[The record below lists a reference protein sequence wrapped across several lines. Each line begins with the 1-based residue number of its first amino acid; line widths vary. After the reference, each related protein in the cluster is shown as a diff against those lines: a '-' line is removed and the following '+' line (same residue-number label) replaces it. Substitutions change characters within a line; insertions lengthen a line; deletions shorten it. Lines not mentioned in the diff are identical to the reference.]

1 MAGFPTYD
9 AGLIYELE
17 EQAGAIL
24 TEFAQKQYRRV
35 EPAVLQPAEIFL
47 ERSGEEIRRRTF
59 AFTDPSGRELCL
71 RPELTVPV
79 CRMHVEQGGKFP
91 ARLSYNGLV
100 FRHQPAEPDRPTQF
114 YQAGVELLG
123 SPNEEKGD
131 IEILS
136 LAVESLRAAGLSD
149 FGMRIGDIGLFSTL
163 IDALEVPVQWR
174 ARLKRHFWRAGY
186 FEDLVARL
194 ANGKPATERQ
204 QLFAHLGTL
213 PEAEAR
219 KAFEGLLDVQGGQI
233 QGGRTREE
241 IVDRLIEQAA
251 EAAAVRLDPKISDT
265 LTRFLAVTGPAR
277 AAFAD
282 IRKLSK
288 TLGGKLDA
296 EVARLETRV
305 AALEKLNVDPAK
317 ITFTARFGRN
327 MEYYTGF
334 VFELWSRDAEGDV
347 QIAGG
352 GRYDS
357 MLENFGAPKNT
368 PAVGFVIRT
377 ERVLAARR
385 LVGKAA
391 GGQVSPKKTKANL
404 PAGAGH

>member
-9 AGLIYELE
+9 AGLLYELE
-17 EQAGAIL
+17 EQANAIL
-24 TEFAQKQYRRV
+24 TEFAQKRYARV

-71 RPELTVPV
+71 RPELTIPV

-100 FRHQPAEPDRPTQF
+100 FRHQAAEPDRPTQF
-114 YQAGVELLG
+114 YQAGAELLG
-123 SPNEEKGD
+123 LPHEEKGD
-131 IEILS
+131 IEILA
-136 LAVESLRAAGLSD
+136 LAVESLRAAGLND
-149 FGMRIGDIGLFSTL
+149 FEMRIGDIGLFSTL
-163 IDALEVPVQWR
+163 INALEVPVQWR

-194 ANGKPATERQ
+194 ANGKPGSERQ
-204 QLFAHLGTL
+204 QLFAHLGAL

-251 EAAAVRLDPKISDT
+251 EAAAVRLDPKIADT
-265 LTRFLAVTGPAR
+265 LTKFLAVTGLAR

-296 EVARLETRV
+296 EVAKLEARV
-305 AALEKLNVDPAK
+305 AALEKLQVDPAK

-385 LVGKAA
+385 LAGKVGGALRKL
-391 GGQVSPKKTKANL
+391 KTNA
-404 PAGAGH
+404 PAGAGS

>member
-9 AGLIYELE
+9 AALLYELE
-17 EQAGAIL
+17 EQAQSIL
-24 TEFAQKQYRRV
+24 DSFAQHHYARV
-35 EPAVLQPAEIFL
+35 EPAVLQPAELFL

-71 RPELTVPV
+71 RPELTIPV
-79 CRMHVEQGGKFP
+79 CRMHMEEGGKLP

-114 YQAGVELLG
+114 YQAGAELLG
-123 SPNEEKGD
+123 LAGEEKGD
-131 IEILS
+131 VEVLT
-136 LAVESLRAAGLSD
+136 LAVGALRAAGLND
-149 FGMRIGDIGLFSTL
+149 FTIRIGDIGLFSSL
-163 IDALEVPVQWR
+163 INALEVPVQWR

-186 FEDLVARL
+186 FEDLVSRL
-194 ANGKPATERQ
+194 AAGKPTTERQ

-213 PEAEAR
+213 PQAEAR
-219 KAFEGLLDVQGGQI
+219 AAFEGLLDVQGGQI
-233 QGGRTREE
+233 QGGRTRDE

-251 EAAAVRLDPKISDT
+251 EAAAVRLDPKIADT
-265 LTRFLAVTGPAR
+265 LTKFLAVTGPAK

-296 EVARLETRV
+296 EVAKLEVRV
-305 AALEKLNVDPAK
+305 AALEKLKVDPAN

-327 MEYYTGF
+327 MGYYTGF
-334 VFELWSRDAEGDV
+334 VFELWSKDAEGDV

-352 GRYDS
+352 GRYDHL
-357 MLENFGAPKNT
+357 LENFGAPRDT

-385 LVGKAA
+385 EKGKA
-391 GGQVSPKKTKANL
+391 
-404 PAGAGH
+404 

>member
-1 MAGFPTYD
+1 MAGFPTYS
-9 AGLIYELE
+9 AGLLYELE
-17 EQAGAIL
+17 EQASGIL
-24 TEFAQKQYRRV
+24 SEFAQKRYVRV

-71 RPELTVPV
+71 RPELTIPV
-79 CRMHVEQGGKFP
+79 CRMHVESGGRFP
-91 ARLSYNGLV
+91 ARLCYNGLV
-100 FRHQPAEPDRPTQF
+100 FRHQPSEPDRPTQF
-114 YQAGVELLG
+114 YQAGAELLG
-123 SPNEEKGD
+123 LPDVEAGD

-136 LAVESLRAAGLSD
+136 LAVQSLRAAGLAE

-163 IDALEVPVQWR
+163 INALEVPVQWR
-174 ARLKRHFWRAGY
+174 ARIKRHFWRAGY

-194 ANGKPATERQ
+194 SQGKPSERQ

-213 PEAEAR
+213 PEADAR
-219 KAFEGLLDVQGGQI
+219 TAFEGLLDVQGGAI

-241 IVDRLIEQAA
+241 IIDRLIEQAA
-251 EAAAVRLDPKISDT
+251 EAAAVRLDPRIADT
-265 LTRFLAVTGPAR
+265 LTRFLAVTGPAHN
-277 AAFAD
+277 AFAD
-282 IRKLSK
+282 IRALSK
-288 TLGGKLDA
+288 SLNGKLDDS
-296 EVARLETRV
+296 VAALETRV
-305 AALEKLNVDPAK
+305 AALEKLKVDPAS

-352 GRYDS
+352 GRYDA
-357 MLENFGAPKNT
+357 MLENFGAPAGT

-385 LVGKAA
+385 EKGK
-391 GGQVSPKKTKANL
+391 G
-404 PAGAGH
+404 